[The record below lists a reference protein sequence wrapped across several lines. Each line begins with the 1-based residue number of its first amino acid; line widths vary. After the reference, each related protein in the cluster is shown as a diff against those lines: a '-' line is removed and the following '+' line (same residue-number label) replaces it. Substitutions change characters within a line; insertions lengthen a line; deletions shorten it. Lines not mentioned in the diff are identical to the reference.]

1 MDRTANPKMIEA
13 EVATARSIIAR
24 YSPITNRNMEQADA
38 LAAAWATLRTYG
50 ATTRDA
56 ADHA

>member
-1 MDRTANPKMIEA
+1 MNPKMIEA
-13 EVATARSIIAR
+13 EVATARRIIAE

-50 ATTRDA
+50 ATTRDDSDRA
-56 ADHA
+56 